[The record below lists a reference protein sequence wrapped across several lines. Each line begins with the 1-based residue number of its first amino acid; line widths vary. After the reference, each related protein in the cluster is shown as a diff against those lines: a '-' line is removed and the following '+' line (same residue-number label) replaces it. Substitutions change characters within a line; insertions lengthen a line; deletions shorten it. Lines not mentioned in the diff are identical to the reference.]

1 MEQNRMEFELLI
13 EWLDQNREDST
24 IKHTIPY
31 IPYIRNLLNCFYMF
45 LQLPGVFPNAL
56 SDPHGR
62 LGSIG
67 DHQRVRH
74 GAALSRNIRRPRR
87 PQRPGRVVSLSMWCA
102 QWVGLTCERLGW
114 CHTGCFFG
122 FRTGGSGKLDGIFC
136 HHKVVLAVLLNP
148 SVPLVLSETLQY
160 SEGQRL
166 HSKIMF

>member
-1 MEQNRMEFELLI
+1 
-13 EWLDQNREDST
+13 
-24 IKHTIPY
+24 
-31 IPYIRNLLNCFYMF
+31 MF

-74 GAALSRNIRRPRR
+74 GAVRHGAALSRNIRRPRR
-87 PQRPGRVVSLSMWCA
+87 PQRPGRVAQNSQSLLPRRVSLSMWCA

-114 CHTGCFFG
+114 CHSGCFFG
-122 FRTGGSGKLDGIFC
+122 FRTGGYGKLDGIFC